1 MSFVR
6 RLNDLNR
13 LRLKPFPRWLLQTTM
28 GSEELVAATLSV
40 TIRSVLSFAYGGMK
54 KLAILLV
61 VPALLLL
68 WWAAS
73 KRESAPVVRFAKV
86 TRQTIQSTIPTNG
99 KVEAV
104 EWATARAVSSGVV
117 DSILIQR
124 GQAVAERQTLVTI
137 DSAEAKA
144 ALDSATARIQQ
155 LKVELSVETGGGRS
169 ADLAEIE
176 NNLRAAKLQ
185 EDIAARNVES
195 LKRLV
200 VSQAATKLEL
210 STAED
215 ALAKAKI
222 QVETFEAR
230 RRTLVSSADRT
241 ITEAKLRDVEA
252 AADLARH
259 RLAID
264 AIKAPIAG
272 TVYQFD
278 LKQGAYLSPGDV
290 VASIGQMDQVR
301 VRVYVD
307 EPELGRVGLGD
318 PVIITWEGRPDQ
330 KWEGKVDHLPTQI
343 VPLGTRQVGE
353 VLCLIDNPNH
363 GLLPGT
369 NINAEIISKVVK
381 DALSIP
387 KQALRYESRG
397 KGVYKL
403 AGDEVVWQEVKVGVS
418 DVNDVQIL
426 SGLAE
431 GEEVALPGGTEV
443 KEGRVKAILR

>member
-1 MSFVR
+1 
-6 RLNDLNR
+6 
-13 LRLKPFPRWLLQTTM
+13 
-28 GSEELVAATLSV
+28 
-40 TIRSVLSFAYGGMK
+40 MK

-61 VPALLLL
+61 IPALLLL

-73 KRESAPVVRFAKV
+73 KRDSVQAIRFAKV

-99 KVEAV
+99 KVEPV
-104 EWATARAVSSGVV
+104 EWATARANSSGVV

-124 GQAVAERQTLVTI
+124 GQGVAAGQTLVTI
-137 DSAEAKA
+137 DSADAKA
-144 ALDSATARIQQ
+144 ALDSASARIQQ
-155 LKVELSVETGGGRS
+155 LKVELSVEAGGGRA
-169 ADLAEIE
+169 ADLSEIE

-185 EDIAARNVES
+185 EDIAARTVDS

-200 VSQAATKLEL
+200 ASQAATKLEL

-222 QVETFEAR
+222 QVETYEAR

-241 ITEAKLRDVEA
+241 ITEAKLRDAEA

-259 RLAID
+259 RLATD
-264 AIKAPIAG
+264 SIKAPIAG

-278 LKQGAYLSPGDV
+278 LKPGAYLSPGDV
-290 VASIGQMDQVR
+290 VATIGRLEQVR

-318 PVIITWEGRPDQ
+318 PVIITWEGRPDL
-330 KWEGKVDHLPTQI
+330 KWQGKVDRLPTQI
-343 VPLGTRQVGE
+343 VPFGTRQVGE
-353 VLCLIDNPNH
+353 VLCLIDNPDH

-381 DALSIP
+381 DALSVP
-387 KQALRYESRG
+387 KQCLRYESRG

-403 AGDEVVWQEVKVGVS
+403 VGDEVAWQEVQVGVS
-418 DVNDVQIL
+418 DVNDIQIL
-426 SGLAE
+426 SGLAA
-431 GEEVALPGGTEV
+431 GDEVALPGGAEI
-443 KEGRVKAILR
+443 KEGVRVRAILQ

>member
-1 MSFVR
+1 
-6 RLNDLNR
+6 
-13 LRLKPFPRWLLQTTM
+13 
-28 GSEELVAATLSV
+28 
-40 TIRSVLSFAYGGMK
+40 MK
-54 KLAILLV
+54 KLAILLIF
-61 VPALLLL
+61 PALLLL

-73 KRESAPVVRFAKV
+73 KRDSAQVVRFAKV
-86 TRQTIQSTIPTNG
+86 TRHTIQSTIPTNG
-99 KVEAV
+99 KVEPV
-104 EWATARAVSSGVV
+104 EWATARAVTSGVV
-117 DSILIQR
+117 DSILTQR
-124 GQAVAERQTLVTI
+124 GQRVNSGQTLVTI
-137 DSAEAKA
+137 DGADAKA
-144 ALDSATARIQQ
+144 ALDSSSARIQQ
-155 LKVELSVETGGGRS
+155 LKVELSVQAGGGRS
-169 ADLAEIE
+169 VDLAEIE
-176 NNLRAAKLQ
+176 NNLKAAKLQ
-185 EDIAARNVES
+185 EDIAARNVDS

-200 VSQAATKLEL
+200 ASQAATKLEL

-215 ALAKAKI
+215 TLAKAKI
-222 QVETFEAR
+222 LVETYEAR

-241 ITEAKLRDVEA
+241 ITEAKLQDAEA

-259 RLAID
+259 HLAID

-278 LKQGAYLSPGDV
+278 LKQGAYLSPGDI
-290 VASIGQMDQVR
+290 VASIGQLDQVR

-307 EPELGRVGLGD
+307 EPELGRVELGD

-330 KWEGKVDHLPTQI
+330 KWQGKVDRLPTQI

-353 VLCLIDNPNH
+353 VLCLIDNPNQ

-387 KQALRYESRG
+387 KQSLRYESRG

-403 AGDEVVWQEVKVGVS
+403 AGDQVVWQEVRVGVS
-418 DVNDVQIL
+418 DVNEIQIL

-431 GEEVALPGGTEV
+431 GDEVALPGDTEV
-443 KEGRVKAILR
+443 NEGRRVKAILQ

>member
-1 MSFVR
+1 
-6 RLNDLNR
+6 
-13 LRLKPFPRWLLQTTM
+13 
-28 GSEELVAATLSV
+28 
-40 TIRSVLSFAYGGMK
+40 MK

-61 VPALLLL
+61 APALLLL

-73 KRESAPVVRFAKV
+73 KRDSAQVVRFAKA

-99 KVEAV
+99 KVEPV

-124 GQAVAERQTLVTI
+124 GQWVAAGETLVTI
-137 DSAEAKA
+137 DNADAKA
-144 ALDSATARIQQ
+144 ALDSASARIQQ
-155 LKVELSVETGGGRS
+155 FKVEMSVEAGGGRS

-176 NNLRAAKLQ
+176 NNLKAAKLQ

-200 VSQAATKLEL
+200 ASQAATKFEL

-222 QVETFEAR
+222 QVETYQAR

-241 ITEAKLRDVEA
+241 ITEAKLHDAEA
-252 AADLARH
+252 AAELARH
-259 RLAID
+259 RLATD
-264 AIKAPIAG
+264 VIKAPIAG

-278 LKQGAYLSPGDV
+278 LKPGAYLSPGDI
-290 VASIGQMDQVR
+290 VATVGQLDQVR

-307 EPELGRVGLGD
+307 EPELGRVALGD
-318 PVIITWEGRPDQ
+318 PVTITWEGRPDQ
-330 KWEGKVDHLPTQI
+330 KWQGKVDRLPTQI

-363 GLLPGT
+363 DLLPGT
-369 NINAEIISKVVK
+369 NINAEIISKVV
-381 DALSIP
+381 
-387 KQALRYESRG
+387 Q
-397 KGVYKL
+397 
-403 AGDEVVWQEVKVGVS
+403 
-418 DVNDVQIL
+418 
-426 SGLAE
+426 
-431 GEEVALPGGTEV
+431 
-443 KEGRVKAILR
+443 GRTQYSEASPSL

>member
-1 MSFVR
+1 
-6 RLNDLNR
+6 
-13 LRLKPFPRWLLQTTM
+13 
-28 GSEELVAATLSV
+28 
-40 TIRSVLSFAYGGMK
+40 MK
-54 KLAILLV
+54 KFAILLIF
-61 VPALLLL
+61 PALLLL

-73 KRESAPVVRFAKV
+73 KRDSVQTVRFATV

-99 KVEAV
+99 KVEPV
-104 EWATARAVSSGVV
+104 EWASARAVSSGVV
-117 DSILIQR
+117 DSILVER
-124 GQAVAERQTLVTI
+124 GQGVTAGQTLVTI
-137 DSAEAKA
+137 DGVEAKL
-144 ALDSATARIQQ
+144 ALDSANARIQE
-155 LKVELSVETGGGRS
+155 LKAELSVQAGGGRS

-176 NNLRAAKLQ
+176 NNLSAARLQ
-185 EDIAARNVES
+185 EDIARRNVDS

-200 VSQAATKLEL
+200 ENQAATKFEL
-210 STAED
+210 ATAED

-222 QVETFEAR
+222 QVQTFEAR

-241 ITEAKLRDVEA
+241 ITEAKLRDAES

-278 LKQGAYLSPGDV
+278 LKPGAYLAPGDV
-290 VASIGQMDQVR
+290 VAAVGQLNQVR

-307 EPELGRVGLGD
+307 EPELGRVELGD
-318 PVIITWEGRPDQ
+318 PVAITWEGRPDQ
-330 KWEGKVDHLPTQI
+330 RWEGKVDRLPTQI

-369 NINAEIISKVVK
+369 NVNAEIISKVVK
-381 DALSIP
+381 EALSIP
-387 KQALRYESRG
+387 KQTLHYESRG

-403 AGDEVVWQEVKVGVS
+403 VGDQLAWQEVKVGVS
-418 DVNDVQIL
+418 DVNEIQIL

-431 GEEVALPGGTEV
+431 GDKVALPGDNAV
-443 KEGRVKAILR
+443 KDGQRVKAIFP